1 MILYMLVRHVGENAS
16 VVQWPRTS
24 ICILQVRMPHN
35 FEPVTV
41 RVGIHS
47 GSCTSGL
54 IGTKLPK
61 FSIFGDTM
69 NTVRVVVTAYSS
81 EGSNHANRFKQHGM
95 HTDIAACPVGCASGL
110 CGP

>member
-1 MILYMLVRHVGENAS
+1 
-16 VVQWPRTS
+16 
-24 ICILQVRMPHN
+24 MPHN
-35 FEPVTV
+35 NKPVVV

-69 NTVRVVVTAYSS
+69 NTVCYVK
-81 EGSNHANRFKQHGM
+81 G
-95 HTDIAACPVGCASGL
+95 
-110 CGP
+110 